1 MNPQKTNRRTGRYD
15 QQFEISGCFRSKV
28 YRFMMRVAFGLAS
41 RLLTRE
47 LSEWSWR
54 SWPRPSLTRVSDD
67 SGQVVWLHAASAGE
81 LEILWSVARAIQNS
95 DSFRGVKFI
104 LTVFSPSGRTRLP
117 QFETEFAPIY
127 CGPSPMEGEWELF
140 LQSLDPSI
148 VESVQLVITAKYEAW
163 PELWALLAA
172 RRIPLLIVNA
182 EWRLSLL
189 IAQRLTRWLFGR
201 LPQVWFSCG
210 NPAVGENLA
219 QQWMSRLKTRTV
231 STQFTRSL
239 GDPRW
244 DQVLSRLGAGSARV
258 QELSSQASERALP
271 FPWIVVGS
279 AWEEDL
285 RFLLKAARKAEFSG
299 TFWMVPHRPG
309 AAQAKRWGELV
320 SKIGARELSVSG
332 GLVDL
337 TQLQELPIFSGPLQE
352 ARSKAIENSDLRST
366 VVLVQEVGILAELYS
381 IGQASWVGGGFRTG
395 LHSVI
400 EPALSNLR
408 VGAGSR
414 MASQFPE
421 VQELREIGQLELFES
436 ESSAA
441 EWLQSI
447 SQEVPTVR
455 REQWQQWRFQ
465 RHLEAARRI
474 ASWAA
479 EIVKVQRAV

>member
-1 MNPQKTNRRTGRYD
+1 
-15 QQFEISGCFRSKV
+15 
-28 YRFMMRVAFGLAS
+28 
-41 RLLTRE
+41 
-47 LSEWSWR
+47 
-54 SWPRPSLTRVSDD
+54 
-67 SGQVVWLHAASAGE
+67 
-81 LEILWSVARAIQNS
+81 
-95 DSFRGVKFI
+95 
-104 LTVFSPSGRTRLP
+104 
-117 QFETEFAPIY
+117 
-127 CGPSPMEGEWELF
+127 
-140 LQSLDPSI
+140 
-148 VESVQLVITAKYEAW
+148 
-163 PELWALLAA
+163 
-172 RRIPLLIVNA
+172 
-182 EWRLSLL
+182 
-189 IAQRLTRWLFGR
+189 
-201 LPQVWFSCG
+201 
-210 NPAVGENLA
+210 
-219 QQWMSRLKTRTV
+219 
-231 STQFTRSL
+231 
-239 GDPRW
+239 
-244 DQVLSRLGAGSARV
+244 
-258 QELSSQASERALP
+258 
-271 FPWIVVGS
+271 
-279 AWEEDL
+279 
-285 RFLLKAARKAEFSG
+285 
-299 TFWMVPHRPG
+299 
-309 AAQAKRWGELV
+309 QAKRWGELV